1 MFVHVS
7 RCLIY
12 KVHSPLLT
20 CYRLYIRSFQKSR
33 TFFIFFCISRF
44 RHLRSFKLLSAANS
58 LSLSHLHL
66 FVKNFFLRFSK
77 FFVPDSH
84 PLCFPLEN
92 APLYYHPHPHL
103 STLFCPFFLLFLC
116 LLQLVLILH
125 SPPPNSGSLL
135 GLYVKERTP
144 DGVRS
149 GSLCQNAV
157 IRRPR
162 SGRSLRRYACKRLQ
176 KRRCYPRHGKQR
188 SCAPADSF
196 EGWPPHGSWASC

>member
-1 MFVHVS
+1 MAIQRISFLTFTEQLKLKLSKVFVHVS

-20 CYRLYIRSFQKSR
+20 CYRLYIRNFQKSR

-44 RHLRSFKLLSAANS
+44 RHLRSFKPLSAANS
-58 LSLSHLHL
+58 FSLAHLHL

-77 FFVPDSH
+77 FFAPDSH

-103 STLFCPFFLLFLC
+103 STLFCPIFHLFLC

-125 SPPPNSGSLL
+125 SLP
-135 GLYVKERTP
+135 KIA
-144 DGVRS
+144 
-149 GSLCQNAV
+149 AV
-157 IRRPR
+157 F
-162 SGRSLRRYACKRLQ
+162 SAYT
-176 KRRCYPRHGKQR
+176 
-188 SCAPADSF
+188 
-196 EGWPPHGSWASC
+196 